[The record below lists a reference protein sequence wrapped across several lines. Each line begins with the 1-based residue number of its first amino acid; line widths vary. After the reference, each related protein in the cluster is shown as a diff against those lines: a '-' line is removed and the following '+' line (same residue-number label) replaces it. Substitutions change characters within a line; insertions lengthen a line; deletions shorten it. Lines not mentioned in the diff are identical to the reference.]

1 MGNRTADDSTSVGG
15 YCPSVRSLRLL
26 VGLGAVLAAAV
37 SGCGERAGGDD
48 VVSCVSE
55 LVRGDF
61 LRRVTAAKELSR
73 VVDEN
78 DVVAVPYLI
87 EALQVPREMYQRY
100 SAQALGRIG
109 CHSAIPALIQ
119 ATRDESD
126 YVRFDAAVALG
137 KMDDPRVHRP
147 LIEALQDES
156 SYIRWAALEGL
167 GALRVKEAY
176 PRVVSGLRD
185 SSSYVRSATANAL
198 GRIGEEAAIPHL
210 RSSLYD
216 RNLWV
221 RNAAARALARLGDNS
236 GIPVLIRNL
245 ESTARE
251 RDQMVR
257 DQADEFLR
265 EVTGE
270 NFGFD
275 PQGTDAEREEAI
287 RRWESWWE
295 ARR

>member
-1 MGNRTADDSTSVGG
+1 MSNKQADNLSSVGEVS
-15 YCPSVRSLRLL
+15 PSVRFFPVLIC
-26 VGLGAVLAAAV
+26 LGAILAAAV
-37 SGCGERAGGDD
+37 TGCGERPMVDD
-48 VVSCVSE
+48 VVSYVSE
-55 LVRGDF
+55 LRRGDF
-61 LRRVTAAKELSR
+61 LRRVTAAKELSLS
-73 VVDEN
+73 VDEN

-87 EALQVPREMYQRY
+87 EALKVPREMYQRY
-100 SAQALGRIG
+100 SAQALGHIG

-137 KMDDPRVHRP
+137 KMDDPRVHRA
-147 LIEALQDES
+147 LIEALRDQS
-156 SYIRWAALEGL
+156 TYVRWAASEGL
-167 GALRVKEAY
+167 GELQVAEAY

-185 SSSYVRSATANAL
+185 SSSYVRSASANAL
-198 GRIGEEAAIPHL
+198 GKIGEEAAIPHL

-257 DQADEFLR
+257 EQADEFLR

-275 PQGTDAEREEAI
+275 PQGTDAERQEAI
-287 RRWESWWE
+287 RRWESWWR
-295 ARR
+295 ARN